1 MMAPRS
7 STQLDCGPL
16 PGGVRVL
23 PWLPVRI
30 TRHPSLLFH
39 INAGISATI
48 PMTSGV
54 ESLNAATAAAVMVF
68 EAARQMA
75 LRQPAL

>member
-1 MMAPRS
+1 V
-7 STQLDCGPL
+7 
-16 PGGVRVL
+16 GVRVL

-54 ESLNAATAAAVMVF
+54 ESLNAATAVMVF